1 MNSTDNIE
9 NKFQRS
15 CEGPY
20 KNKQTIVCEEKQSKF
35 TLLIYCKASVYKVK
49 LDNGYFSNNVDN
61 KKCDFMLIEN
71 NKEIAIYIELKGK
84 NLATAYKQI
93 LSSANHFE
101 REENYKINKK
111 YCCVVNSKIN
121 AIDKNSIKIRRLE
134 NDIIKNRIAILNST
148 NKQTTYSITNVNGIY
163 KLNKE

>member
-1 MNSTDNIE
+1 
-9 NKFQRS
+9 
-15 CEGPY
+15 
-20 KNKQTIVCEEKQSKF
+20 VCEEKQSRF
-35 TLLIYCKASVYKVK
+35 VLLISCEAFIYKIK
-49 LDNGYFSNNVDN
+49 LDDGYFNKNDKN

-71 NKEIAIYIELKGK
+71 NKKIAIYVEPKGK
-84 NLATAYKQI
+84 DLVTAYQQI

-121 AIDKNSIKIRRLE
+121 AINKNSIKIRQLE
-134 NDIIKNRIAILNST
+134 NNIIKNRIMILDST
-148 NKQTTYSITNVNGIY
+148 NKQTTYSITKVNGIY